1 MKQVYFYKLYERL
14 WHWLQALVILS
25 LMATGLEIHFPSLRL
40 LGFANAISIH
50 NVLGFVLIGN
60 AFLALFYHLTTGEIR
75 QFLPQPK
82 DFATQAAQQ
91 AVYYLRG
98 MFRNQPHPFERSP
111 LAKLNP
117 LQQITYLV
125 ILNVLLPLQVL
136 SGLTMWGAQRW
147 PGAVDAVGGLPVLAK
162 GHSLVAWLFAA
173 FLIGHIYLTTTG
185 STPLSHIRAMIVGWD
200 RIEETHVNEQPE
212 MQRV

>member
-1 MKQVYFYKLYERL
+1 MKQVYFYKLYERF
-14 WHWLQALVILS
+14 WHWLQALVILG
-25 LMATGLEIHFPSLRL
+25 LLATGLTIHFPGFGL
-40 LGFANAISIH
+40 LGFASAVSIH
-50 NVLGFVLIGN
+50 NVLGFILAGN

-75 QFLPQPK
+75 QFLPQPR
-82 DFATQAAQQ
+82 DFMTQAVQQ
-91 AVYYLRG
+91 ATYYLRG
-98 MFRNQPHPFERSP
+98 MFHNQPHPFERSP

-125 ILNVLLPLQVL
+125 ILNILLPLQVL
-136 SGLTMWGAQRW
+136 SGLAMWGAQRW
-147 PGAVDAVGGLPVLAK
+147 PGMVDAMGGLPILAAV
-162 GHSLVAWLFAA
+162 HTLVAWLFAA

-200 RIEETHVNEQPE
+200 RIEENHVNEQRR